1 VEFSK
6 DDSHPYD
13 WLFISFS
20 KPLVMLSVQIYILFA
35 GVIVTAALHDHS
47 MLPKFGTLSTLPGIL
62 LTMAPI
68 FYKGVYRAFEVHPS
82 DMWDYPM
89 GSDGK
94 PSVTTV
100 ESRKLS
106 MNIVIGTVMVSVS
119 TLISAFGDLFF

>member
-1 VEFSK
+1 VESSK

-20 KPLVMLSVQIYILFA
+20 KPLVMLGLQIFILFA
-35 GVIVTAALHDHS
+35 GVILTATLHEPS
-47 MLPKFGTLSTLPGIL
+47 WLPKFGTLSTLPGIL

-68 FYKGVYRAFEVHPS
+68 FYKGVYRAFPQYPAE
-82 DMWDYPM
+82 MWEPPK

-94 PSVTTV
+94 FSVTTA

>member
-20 KPLVMLSVQIYILFA
+20 KPLVMLGLQIFILFV
-35 GVIVTAALHDHS
+35 GVALTAYLHNPS
-47 MLPKFGTLSTLPGIL
+47 LLPKFGTLSTLPGIL

-68 FYKGVYRAFEVHPS
+68 FYKGLYRAFVVHPC
-82 DMWDYPM
+82 DFGGYPN

-100 ESRKLS
+100 DSRKLS
-106 MNIVIGTVMVSVS
+106 MTIVIGAVMVSIS
-119 TLISAFGDLFF
+119 TIISAFGDLLF

>member
-1 VEFSK
+1 MEFSK

-20 KPLVMLSVQIYILFA
+20 KPLTMLGIQIFILFT
-35 GVIVTAALHDHS
+35 GVILTDALHEPS
-47 MLPKFGTLSTLPGIL
+47 LLTKFGTLSTLPGIL

-68 FYKGVYRAFEVHPS
+68 FYKGVYRAFEAHPS

-106 MNIVIGTVMVSVS
+106 MNIVIGTVMVSIS
-119 TLISAFGDLFF
+119 TIISAFGDLFF